1 MFLWRAKVK
10 FKKHDDFVK
19 KSNIKRSAILLL
31 WDIDMKKKVLC
42 ACDFT
47 CIDLFDF
54 WIKMCERRNFSE
66 HIKREK
72 HEDYDPYNHQLIVR
86 RWC

>member
-31 WDIDMKKKVLC
+31 WDIDMKKKKFYVLV
-42 ACDFT
+42 T
-47 CIDLFDF
+47 L
-54 WIKMCERRNFSE
+54 
-66 HIKREK
+66 
-72 HEDYDPYNHQLIVR
+72 PVLI
-86 RWC
+86 CLIFE